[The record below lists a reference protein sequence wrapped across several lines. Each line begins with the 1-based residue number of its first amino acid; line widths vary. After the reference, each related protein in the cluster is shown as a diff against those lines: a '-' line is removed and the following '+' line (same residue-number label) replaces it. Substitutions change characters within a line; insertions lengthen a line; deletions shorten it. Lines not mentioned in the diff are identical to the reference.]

1 MNKWGT
7 MMLDACFTAAEM
19 AAVGLG
25 VQKDIFTSRLMQVYI
40 LIVNPMQGWHK
51 LAPTGSDLAK
61 NDVGAIFAGAH
72 YDLNFLT
79 IHGKSRFPGLYIWL
93 RDGSKVPVRVPN
105 GCLLL
110 QSGIQFERLTG
121 GHIIGG
127 FHEVVY
133 TEKTKE
139 AVEQVKRDRAAGKQ
153 RSLWRV
159 SSTLFSTIR
168 GDVEMAPMEEFSD
181 KFVDGARE
189 KYRRMLTSEQIEEE
203 LKAINLHSSMH

>member
-1 MNKWGT
+1 MNNWGT

-25 VQKDIFTSRLMQVYI
+25 VQKDIFTSRLEK
-40 LIVNPMQGWHK
+40 GWHK

-79 IHGKSRFPGLYIWL
+79 IHGKSRFPGLFIWL
-93 RDGSKVPVRVPN
+93 RDGTKVPVRVPT

-133 TEKTKE
+133 SEKTKE
-139 AVEQVKRDRAAGKQ
+139 AVEQVKRDREAGKQ

-168 GDVEMAPMEEFSD
+168 GEVMMEPLEELSD
-181 KFVDGARE
+181 KFVEGARE
-189 KYRRMLTSEQIEEE
+189 KYKPMTTHDQIEEE